1 MPTALITGATAG
13 IGAAFARRLAA
24 DGFDLVLL
32 ARDSDRLA
40 EAARE
45 LHDKYAVRTEV
56 VVADLATDEG
66 LKTAEERVRNGV
78 DLLVNNAGFGN
89 KGTFL
94 NVPLSDELTMLR
106 VHCEAVLRLTHAALP
121 GMLERGRGGIIN
133 VSSVAAFATRGTY
146 GASKAWVVSFSQGV
160 AADIAGQADGKV
172 RVMALCPGFVHT
184 EFHERAQMDVTGIPD
199 FMWLDQDKLVDA
211 ALRDLRRGVQVSVP
225 GAQYKAIVGLSRL
238 VPRELVGRLSSRT
251 GRKYD

>member
-32 ARDSDRLA
+32 ARNEERLTQTA
-40 EAARE
+40 KD
-45 LHDKYAVRTEV
+45 LHDRYAINTET
-56 VVADLATDEG
+56 VVADLASEEG
-66 LKTAEERVRNGV
+66 LLAAEERVRKGV

-94 NVPLSDELTMLR
+94 DVSLSDELTMLK
-106 VHCEAVLRLTHAALP
+106 VHCEAVLRLTYAALP
-121 GMLERGRGGIIN
+121 GMIERGRGGIIN
-133 VSSVAAFATRGTY
+133 VSSAAAFASRGTY

-160 AADIAGQADGKV
+160 AQDIAAKGNVKV
-172 RVMALCPGFVHT
+172 LALCPGFVHT
-184 EFHERAQMDVTGIPD
+184 EFHERAQMDISGIPG
-199 FMWLDQDKLVDA
+199 FMWLDKDKVVDTG
-211 ALRDLRRGVQVSVP
+211 LRDLRRGLVVSIP
-225 GAQYKAIVGLSRL
+225 GAQYKALLGVGKLIPQR
-238 VPRELVGRLSSRT
+238 LVGRLSTRA